1 MGNIWLHA
9 DAAWGGAYLLSKR
22 LKSEYVSGSE
32 LTDSWAWNPHKML
45 GAPLQASLF
54 VYRDSPPTQLLHHT
68 NCASASYL
76 FMKDKFYDVSF
87 DTGDKSVQCGRK
99 TDSFKMWLMLRARGD
114 QWLEQ
119 SVERAHHMSMI
130 LLQKIA

>member
-1 MGNIWLHA
+1 MVNATLGSTVVGAFDDLAAIKQVIDKFQEENIWLHA

-76 FMKDKFYDVSF
+76 FM
-87 DTGDKSVQCGRK
+87 
-99 TDSFKMWLMLRARGD
+99 
-114 QWLEQ
+114 
-119 SVERAHHMSMI
+119 
-130 LLQKIA
+130 